1 MRFLK
6 GNEKNIDIK
15 NLNEVILLSKRI
27 LKILF
32 GFFIIAAIYG
42 ITLIFKEWNIKHYFL
57 TVFSILSP
65 LFIGIIIAW
74 LFDPFVRFLKTKG
87 IRRGI
92 GSIITYILLIGGIF
106 IILWAIVPML
116 SNQINDFAKTI
127 PVIFDNIQ
135 NWIEGMI
142 DNFKN
147 IEGFD
152 AEGMKKE
159 VFAQIETFG
168 TNLTTDLPSTIVAL
182 VQGFI
187 SGMGSLLVGLIIGF
201 YLLVSF
207 DKVDFI
213 SYLPKRYRTDAR
225 NLTNEI
231 NSSLRKFIQ
240 GALLD
245 STAIF
250 IITSIGL
257 SFTGIQAPLLFG
269 LFCGLTNVIP
279 YAGPYIGG
287 APAVIVG
294 FAQSPTIG
302 LFTLIVIA
310 VIQFTEGNF
319 FQPLIMSKTTKLHPV
334 TIMIGLLIFG
344 YFFGI
349 VGMLISTPIIAVLKA
364 IILFFD
370 EKYEIIDTYRKNEE
384 KD

>member
-6 GNEKNIDIK
+6 GNDKNIDTR

-32 GFFIIAAIYG
+32 CFLIIAGIYA
-42 ITLIFKEWNIKHYFL
+42 ITLIFKEWNIMHYVL
-57 TVFSILSP
+57 TLLRILSP
-65 LFIGIIIAW
+65 LFIGILIAW
-74 LFDPFVRFLKTKG
+74 LFDPFVKWLKKKG
-87 IRRGI
+87 ISRGW
-92 GSIITYILLIGGIF
+92 GTVITYILLIGGIF
-106 IILWAIVPML
+106 IVLWAIIPML

-127 PVIFDNIQ
+127 PVVFENIQ
-135 NWIEGMI
+135 HWIEGMI

-152 AEGMKKE
+152 SEGMKAE
-159 VFAQIETFG
+159 VFAQIEAFG
-168 TNLTTDLPSTIVAL
+168 SDLTTDLPSTIVNF

-201 YLLVSF
+201 YLLISF
-207 DKVDFI
+207 DKIDFI
-213 SYLPKRYRTDAR
+213 SYLPKRHQKDAR
-225 NLTNEI
+225 DLMNDI
-231 NSSLRKFIQ
+231 NSSLRRFVQ

-294 FAQSPTIG
+294 FAQSPTVG
-302 LFTLIVIA
+302 LFTLVVIA
-310 VIQFTEGNF
+310 AIQFTEGNF
-319 FQPLIMSKTTKLHPV
+319 FQPLIMSKTTRLHPV
-334 TIMIGLLIFG
+334 TIIIGLLIFG

-349 VGMLISTPIIAVLKA
+349 IGMLISTPIIAVFKS